1 MRYEVICSCRDCT
14 GSDPMGCY
22 DGEEWSLGEFD
33 TLDDAIEAGHI
44 EVDDV
49 GPWEYRIVELTP
61 QNK

>member
-1 MRYEVICSCRDCT
+1 
-14 GSDPMGCY
+14 MGCY